1 MSVKPTYSKEEMD
14 LKKKYVNDY
23 SDYSLRKLQNVDDIF
38 ITIISQFRIQHE
50 PVQELILKRHDDVP
64 VRAK

>member
-1 MSVKPTYSKEEMD
+1 MD

-50 PVQELILKRHDDVP
+50 AVQELILKRLDDVP